1 MKVHSFYG
9 TRNRTRMQRNGVF
22 QEEISTY
29 VYKEFPNNANSDGS
43 DDDDE
48 GELDQIQMEVEEDV
62 DDVDYGATQEE
73 VNGIHPS
80 EADANADSSASVSS
94 NLHESISGEHCR
106 WRKREPE
113 ISPHDFLGSQF
124 SLPEKVLTPL
134 EYFKNFFSKDLMDH
148 IAEQTNIYCI
158 QEKINKNLNCSLIH
172 TDKNEIEQFLGILL
186 FMGIY
191 PLPQYRMYWNP
202 KFYLPQ
208 ITETL
213 KGGVNRFEALKLFIH
228 FNDNSKIPDTNTSPY
243 DKLYKLRPILDSV
256 LEKCRSIELEE
267 YHSIDEQ
274 IIPTKAKSALKQY
287 NPKKPHKWGYKVF
300 SRCWASGILYEFEVY
315 TGKNINK
322 SAVSSWSNRRFG
334 CEIV

>member
-29 VYKEFPNNANSDGS
+29 VYKELPNNANSDGS

-62 DDVDYGATQEE
+62 DDVDYGAKQEE

-80 EADANADSSASVSS
+80 EADANADASASVSS

-134 EYFKNFFSKDLMDH
+134 EYFKNFFSNDLMDH

-158 QEKINKNLNCSLIH
+158 QEKIKKN
-172 TDKNEIEQFLGILL
+172 
-186 FMGIY
+186 
-191 PLPQYRMYWNP
+191 
-202 KFYLPQ
+202 
-208 ITETL
+208 
-213 KGGVNRFEALKLFIH
+213 
-228 FNDNSKIPDTNTSPY
+228 
-243 DKLYKLRPILDSV
+243 
-256 LEKCRSIELEE
+256 
-267 YHSIDEQ
+267 
-274 IIPTKAKSALKQY
+274 
-287 NPKKPHKWGYKVF
+287 
-300 SRCWASGILYEFEVY
+300 
-315 TGKNINK
+315 
-322 SAVSSWSNRRFG
+322 
-334 CEIV
+334 